1 MVALA
6 TLEATVE
13 EKLLSYWLNIEE
25 DLAVGVQYTPSE
37 YNFTAATRAKR
48 QQTEQGV
55 TVGAKRKRQTYISK
69 QSTSGNNASINKQIP
84 NKMTVRIAGLPQK
97 APMPLPKDLP
107 MQKPSSIIEKNI
119 ISGKY
124 LERTCLLF

>member
-6 TLEATVE
+6 TLETTVE
-13 EKLLSYWLNIEE
+13 EKLLPYWLNIEE
-25 DLAVGVQYTPSE
+25 DLAVGVQYTTLE
-37 YNFTAATRAKR
+37 YNFTAATRARR

-55 TVGAKRKRQTYISK
+55 TVGGKRKRQTYISK
-69 QSTSGNNASINKQIP
+69 QSTSGNNASIDKQIP

-97 APMPLPKDLP
+97 APMPLPKDLL
-107 MQKPSSIIEKNI
+107 MQKPSSIIGKNI

-124 LERTCLLF
+124 FERTCPLF